1 MAEVRKFDDEVTEI
15 EDIAKNPA
23 SYMTAVT
30 AARYFARA
38 LDALLV
44 EYEPDANNDDAYSLY
59 YSLTRKYLLEK
70 ASDIEG
76 FTDDDGFVG

>member
-1 MAEVRKFDDEVTEI
+1 MAEVRKFDDQVDEI

-38 LDALLV
+38 LDALLA
-44 EYEPDANNDDAYSLY
+44 EYEPEINNDDAYSLY
-59 YSLTRKYLLEK
+59 YSLARKYLLEK

-76 FTDDDGFVG
+76 FTDDDDFVG

>member
-44 EYEPDANNDDAYSLY
+44 EYEPDANSSDAYSLY
-59 YSLTRKYLLEK
+59 YDLIRKYLLEK

-76 FTDDDGFVG
+76 FNDDDDFVG

>member
-1 MAEVRKFDDEVTEI
+1 MAEVRKFDDQADEI

-44 EYEPDANNDDAYSLY
+44 EYEPDINNFDACGLY
-59 YSLTRKYLLEK
+59 HELVRKYLLEK
-70 ASDIEG
+70 AAELEEII
-76 FTDDDGFVG
+76 DDDDAIG